1 MSPRNRYV
9 DSHSQVASST
19 IFAAVRCSSSLGPKR
34 KRSSASSSRPVPAT
48 TPYRRPFS
56 SRRACTSKIARIPAV
71 PLRSAPSSIVSSYWS
86 VNNALQG
93 SCGAAV
99 FTDNPGWKPRCS
111 GRGGMPGPPDCRT
124 RPRDWAGVP
133 VPPVPDAGAGDG
145 VARAL
150 RPGPVRL
157 EPGAGAGQ
165 LLRHRRPQGLP
176 ELRRAVSA
184 TDRGPG
190 GAPVAGRRQPDRPA
204 AGPARSRPGL
214 AQGRPARRRSGS
226 PRAGRVR
233 RLNRRWAEVGVP
245 KVGWVRFRLSR
256 AIPDAK
262 SYRVTRDS
270 AGRWHIAFAAIPAA
284 IPAPGTGEVVGADR
298 GVAVAAALATGE
310 LRRFDTD
317 SLDAQ
322 VRRTQRRLGRAQPG
336 SNRCRRVK
344 ARLARRQRLLPG

>member
-1 MSPRNRYV
+1 MTPSSPAARMS
-9 DSHSQVASST
+9 AKSST
-19 IFAAVRCSSSLGPKR
+19 GKLPSRSCRSARAANAGVKARAAVMASAGPGP
-34 KRSSASSSRPVPAT
+34 APV
-48 TPYRRPFS
+48 
-56 SRRACTSKIARIPAV
+56 I
-71 PLRSAPSSIVSSYWS
+71 
-86 VNNALQG
+86 
-93 SCGAAV
+93 GAALV
-99 FTDNPGWKPRCS
+99 GVLIDNPGWKPRRS

-150 RPGPVRL
+150 RAGPVRL

-176 ELRRAVSA
+176 ELRRTVSA
-184 TDRGPG
+184 TDRGPS
-190 GAPVAGRRQPDRPA
+190 GARLAGRRQPDRPA

-214 AQGRPARRRSGS
+214 AQFLRPHPPAADPAHGRPVRRRSGS

-270 AGRWHIAFAAIPAA
+270 AGRWHIAVAAIPAA

-298 GVAVAAALATGE
+298 AVAVAVALSSGE

-322 VRRTQRRLGRAQPG
+322 VRRTQRRLGRAQRG
-336 SNRCRRVK
+336 SHRRRRVK
-344 ARLARRQRLLPG
+344 ARLARRHARRADARKDWVEKLSTDLARRFD

>member
-86 VNNALQG
+86 VNNALLG

-99 FTDNPGWKPRCS
+99 FTDNPGWKPRRS

-165 LLRHRRPQGLP
+165 LLWHRRPQGLH
-176 ELRRAVSA
+176 ELRLAVSA

-214 AQGRPARRRSGS
+214 AQFLGRTHRRPTWRKAGRHEGFRIVGG
-226 PRAGRVR
+226 PAGRVR

-270 AGRWHIAFAAIPAA
+270 AGRWHIAFAAIPA
-284 IPAPGTGEVVGADR
+284 E
-298 GVAVAAALATGE
+298 
-310 LRRFDTD
+310 
-317 SLDAQ
+317 S
-322 VRRTQRRLGRAQPG
+322 
-336 SNRCRRVK
+336 RVT
-344 ARLARRQRLLPG
+344 R